1 MDVEV
6 FDDLMSN
13 YKNVKITVFLWLNR
27 FIDLLKSFKN
37 RYLKDGL
44 KSNFRSSWRV
54 QQCEMRTNVTVQSEG
69 NNDRFCTF

>member
-13 YKNVKITVFLWLNR
+13 YKNVKIIVFLWLNR
-27 FIDLLKSFKN
+27 FIDLLKSFEN

-44 KSNFRSSWRV
+44 KSNFRSSWKV
-54 QQCEMRTNVTVQSEG
+54 QQCGMRINVNIQSKG
-69 NNDRFCTF
+69 NNNRF